1 MVLYMRS
8 ENYFKVQIL
17 ISDKVITFYNVISHT
32 ATSPLPWTQFD
43 DEVVGKIREKELIFT
58 ES

>member
-8 ENYFKVQIL
+8 ENYFKVQSQ
-17 ISDKVITFYNVISHT
+17 SDKVITFYNVISHT